1 MADVSFG
8 MTFIFSLFF
17 SGTHARSYL
26 SGTAIFF
33 LHGTHLPPH
42 VPPHTHRSLPL
53 SAALPH
59 PYRKRRQ
66 QLNHGLPSLKWPEGP
81 SPGAACSERKTS
93 EPKMEGNSVEKGWI
107 DFFVSK
113 DGFDLH
119 LRRICSSTST
129 LFFKSQIQTPQKPGS
144 SKPIPCHLT
153 NQTNAY
159 F

>member
-1 MADVSFG
+1 MAHVSFG
-8 MTFIFSLFF
+8 MTFIFYLFF

-33 LHGTHLPPH
+33 PARHSSSSARAASFL
-42 VPPHTHRSLPL
+42 L
-53 SAALPH
+53 SAAMPH
-59 PYRKRRQ
+59 PYRKGRQ

>member
-1 MADVSFG
+1 MADV
-8 MTFIFSLFF
+8 

-26 SGTAIFF
+26 SGTTIFF
-33 LHGTHLPPH
+33 PRMALIFLRTRRRTL
-42 VPPHTHRSLPL
+42 TASLPL

-59 PYRKRRQ
+59 PYRKGRQ

-93 EPKMEGNSVEKGWI
+93 DPKMERNSVEKGWI

-129 LFFKSQIQTPQKPGS
+129 LLFKS
-144 SKPIPCHLT
+144 
-153 NQTNAY
+153 
-159 F
+159 

>member
-1 MADVSFG
+1 MCHLG
-8 MTFIFSLFF
+8 WPLFSL
-17 SGTHARSYL
+17 S
-26 SGTAIFF
+26 FF
-33 LHGTHLPPH
+33 LALTHGLISQAWPFFPPHGTHLPPH
-42 VPPHTHRSLPL
+42 APLSFLL
-53 SAALPH
+53 SAAMPH
-59 PYRKRRQ
+59 PYRKGRQ

-129 LFFKSQIQTPQKPGS
+129 LLFKSQIQTPQ
-144 SKPIPCHLT
+144 
-153 NQTNAY
+153 NQVRPNLSPVI
-159 F
+159 